1 MILLAD
7 FKFVQP
13 GIRPDGAFR
22 LFTIW
27 DVESKPLRIFYG
39 YRARS
44 ALMSLNIITDPW
56 IPSLREGERVAI
68 RPDQIAEPGVGA
80 LTWQRADF
88 NLACLE
94 LLIGLVSMADPPKD
108 EADWLARL
116 GRPDAE
122 RLREAL
128 APFAPY
134 FALDGDGPR
143 FLQDM
148 EAFERAAKPS
158 DIKPVDMVYIDS
170 AGGSTASKNA
180 DLMVKRDRFP
190 TLSPAEAAMALYT
203 LQAFAPSGGAGNR
216 TSMRGG
222 GPMTTLV
229 RPLDQKGERFSLW
242 RLVFGNVLPGTPLVV
257 EDAKAALPWLRPT
270 RTSENGQVVTQGGT
284 HSLEAFFGMPRRLR
298 FVFKEERVVGVVQ
311 KPWGT
316 NYAVW
321 EHPLTPYYRQKED
334 DPRWL
339 PIHPRAGRLSY
350 RNWLGLTM
358 EPAGDGKGTR
368 RTARAV
374 HEYHN
379 RSRVPDFELMVG
391 GWAMDNMKPL
401 DFSLDQY
408 PAFPGLDENEEDRVH
423 QLVEAANAATSALRK
438 ALKAACK
445 IDGKFADAVIETFF
459 AETEGEFTAAVRRII
474 DSEGSEVEEAW
485 FRTIRNQAVRI
496 FDERV
501 LGGLIDHDIK
511 GIEARVSARSRL
523 LGMLAKQVRKLLD
536 LPVPAKKKEKQ
547 A

>member
-1 MILLAD
+1 
-7 FKFVQP
+7 
-13 GIRPDGAFR
+13 
-22 LFTIW
+22 
-27 DVESKPLRIFYG
+27 
-39 YRARS
+39 
-44 ALMSLNIITDPW
+44 MSLNLITDSW
-56 IPSLREGERVAI
+56 IPSLRDGERVAI
-68 RPDQIAEPGVGA
+68 RPDQITEPGVGA
-80 LTWQRADF
+80 LAWQRADF

-94 LLIGLVSMADPPKD
+94 FLIGLVSMADPPKD
-108 EADWLARL
+108 EAEWFSRL

-128 APFAPY
+128 APFAPS
-134 FALDGDGPR
+134 FSLDGDGPR

-158 DIKPVDMVYIDS
+158 DIKPVDMLYIDS

-190 TLSPAEAAMALYT
+190 TLPPAEAAMALYT
-203 LQAFAPSGGAGNR
+203 LQAFAPTGGAGNR

-229 RPLDQKGERFSLW
+229 RPLDEKSERFSLW
-242 RLVFGNVLPGTPLVV
+242 RLVFANVLPGTPLEDV
-257 EDAKAALPWLRPT
+257 EAALPWLRPT
-270 RTSENGQVVTQGGT
+270 RTSENGQIVTQEGT

-298 FVFKEERVVGVVQ
+298 FVFIEERVVGVVQ
-311 KPWGT
+311 RPYGT
-316 NYAVW
+316 NYAAW
-321 EHPLTPYYRQKED
+321 EHPLTPYYRKKED
-334 DPRWL
+334 DPEWL
-339 PIHPRAGRLSY
+339 PVHPRAGRLSY

-368 RTARAV
+368 RTARTV
-374 HEYHN
+374 RECHN
-379 RSRVPDFELMVG
+379 RSHGPDFELMVG

-408 PAFPGLDENEEDRVH
+408 PAFPGLEEEGQDRVR

-438 ALKAACK
+438 ALKTACQL
-445 IDGKFADAVIETFF
+445 DGKFAEAVIETFF

-474 DSEGSEVEEAW
+474 DSTGTEVEEAW
-485 FRTIRNQAVRI
+485 LRTIRKQAVRM

-511 GIEARVSARSRL
+511 GIEDRVIARNRL
-523 LGMLAKQVRKLLD
+523 LGILAKQVRKLLG
-536 LPVPAKKKEKQ
+536 LPVPVKKKEKQ